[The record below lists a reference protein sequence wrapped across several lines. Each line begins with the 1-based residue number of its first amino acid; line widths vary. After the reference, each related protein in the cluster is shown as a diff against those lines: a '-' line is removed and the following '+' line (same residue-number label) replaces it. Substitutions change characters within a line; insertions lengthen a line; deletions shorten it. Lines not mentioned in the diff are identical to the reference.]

1 MSEQSPLRLY
11 REAHDPPLT
20 LEQFGA
26 MFGVN
31 KSTAMRWEERV
42 PAERVIGIA
51 EVTGIPPH
59 KLRPDLY
66 PSSPVTERVVS

>member
-1 MSEQSPLRLY
+1 
-11 REAHDPPLT
+11 
-20 LEQFGA
+20 

-66 PSSPVTERVVS
+66 PSSPVTERAAS